1 MSIRS
6 QIDNLEGTL
15 LNCDL
20 AISVNGLVKAYGKKV
35 AVDGLSFAVRKREIF
50 GFLGPNGAGKTTTIK
65 VLTTLIPAD
74 QGKIE
79 VLGHD
84 VTSESSKIRQKIG
97 VVQQQPSLEMFM
109 TVEQNLDSCGFL
121 WDVPR
126 EERKNR
132 IQFLT
137 ELFGL
142 KECLNSKGPELSI
155 GQRKRLQVA
164 REFMHDMQLLFLDE
178 PTTGLDPQVRRTLLD
193 YIKKRAKEGLTVFF
207 TTHIM
212 EEAEYLC
219 DRVAIMNHGKILTCD
234 TTKNL
239 RSKFGGGSL
248 VEFTIAEKEA
258 DLSQA
263 IVSIAGVNSVQ
274 APQETGEPFK
284 ISTDNPSLIL
294 PSLMDII
301 AKKDLHVVN
310 LNVKESTLEETF
322 LRLISK
328 EEGNA

>member
-1 MSIRS
+1 
-6 QIDNLEGTL
+6 
-15 LNCDL
+15 
-20 AISVNGLVKAYGKKV
+20 V
-35 AVDGLSFAVRKREIF
+35 AVDGVSFTVEKGEIF

-65 VLTTLIPAD
+65 VLTTLIPPD
-74 QGKIE
+74 KGKIE

-84 VTSESSKIRQKIG
+84 LTSESSKIRRKIG

-109 TVEQNLDSCGFL
+109 TVQQNLDSCGFL
-121 WDVPR
+121 WDIPK

-142 KECLNSKGPELSI
+142 KECLKSKGPELSI

-178 PTTGLDPQVRRTLLD
+178 PTTGLDPQVRRILLD
-193 YIKKRAKEGLTVFF
+193 YVKKRAKEGLTVFF

-219 DRVAIMNHGKILTCD
+219 DRVAIINQGKILTCD
-234 TTKNL
+234 TIENL
-239 RSKFGGGSL
+239 RAKFGGGSV

-258 DLSQA
+258 DVTQA
-263 IVSIAGVNSVQ
+263 IGSIAGVESVQ
-274 APQETGEPFK
+274 APQETGEPFR
-284 ISTDNPSLIL
+284 ISTDNPLLIL
-294 PSLMDII
+294 PSLMSII
-301 AKKDLHVVN
+301 GKGGLHVVS
-310 LNVKESTLEETF
+310 LNVKESTLEDTF
-322 LRLISK
+322 LRLVSK
-328 EEGNA
+328 GEGEA